1 MKKMKMQTAYSE
13 SLLIVK
19 CIVVFIRNYVYVD
32 TCFVFIENLIL
43 LLLLSS
49 DTEKYDVMLSYQ
61 WDSQV
66 FVKGTKDFL
75 ETNGLRVWMDIEEVF
90 GNINTRMQNGINNS
104 KIIILFITKK
114 YDESHNCCKEFN
126 YADKKRKIIIPVKLE
141 HYDPKSELDLII
153 GNKRYYT
160 FVDNSNIED
169 EKKDLLRDIKEHL

>member
-19 CIVVFIRNYVYVD
+19 RIVVFIRNYVYVD

-43 LLLLSS
+43 LLLLFS

-66 FVKGTKDFL
+66 FVKGTKHFL

-114 YDESHNCCKEFN
+114 YDESDNCCKEFN
-126 YADKKRKIIIPVKLE
+126 YADKKRKIIMPVKLE
-141 HYDPKSELDLII
+141 HYNPESELDLII

-160 FVDNSNIED
+160 FVNNSNIED